1 MLLMGPFVER
11 DLIIELLPLV
21 IGRRSEYTDRFID
34 FLKTQKRP
42 EEKITADQ
50 VRTFRWDG

>member
-1 MLLMGPFVER
+1 MGPFVER